1 MTIIFVFT
9 SAKTLYFADSH
20 TAQIGRVLTN
30 GRDYQTLHTSSQS
43 ADPFGIVKVVS
54 SSDVDIT
61 RTQTLSCIA
70 QHTGNERTKDFLI
83 RLRSVI
89 VEMLTYLSQDGFL
102 YWTDWFHRG
111 IQRKRLD
118 SERVEIVGQ
127 RFFLGLN
134 EILYFSNDDAQPAG
148 ACSFHSPTKP

>member
-1 MTIIFVFT
+1 MTTIFVFT

-20 TAQIGRVLTN
+20 TAQIGRVLTD
-30 GRDYQTLHTSSQS
+30 GSDYQTLHTSSQS

-70 QHTGNERTKDFLI
+70 QHTGNEGTIDCFYSTTFRYCGDA
-83 RLRSVI
+83 
-89 VEMLTYLSQDGFL
+89 YLSQDGFL